1 MLQLQRHA
9 GNAALGR
16 LLARAPAVE
25 TEGHQ
30 EQSWARPSLA
40 PASTPIHVA
49 TVHFRT
55 KESSLDAQD
64 LEVVKGLAE
73 AYSTYA
79 RRNVAKPDEPQGVAG
94 KIIGYADPRRSAGP
108 DNKTLSE
115 QRADHTARAL
125 QRAFVGAARMID
137 GHFHFDRVGAGVAPE
152 APAADAPMAEGNQLA
167 PLRKAEILLAGQ
179 ATEPSSPP
187 PKVVDPPED
196 KWVKPP
202 DLDEWN
208 EEAWQEGDY
217 GDGGRYDQWVERGLK
232 RRDRGDGAADGRLD
246 GDRGQHHRRGPV
258 LRSDCG
264 RVRRRGHAEGRR
276 EGAAVVE
283 GPRARHPA
291 ERRPRAGRRWRSS
304 SIRPACS
311 SATTSRPRSGPRST
325 SRQGLDVQAPDRRGE
340 EGQPAPDRSLIAAY
354 VVPLEYLRFML
365 DRACK
370 QRGHGRGQGGAEV
383 ALSAQAASRVSGS
396 NVAGAGSAAAA
407 RAPA

>member
-115 QRADHTARAL
+115 QRADHTAHAL

-232 RRDRGDGAADGRLD
+232 REIEGMALRMVGWTATEGSTIGEALFYGPIAGVFGGADMPKVGVKEPPWWKDRERAIPPNVGRGAGSPMAKLKHKARLLKRDYVETAKWSEIHFSAKDSTYKRLI
-246 GDRGQHHRRGPV
+246 
-258 LRSDCG
+258 
-264 RVRRRGHAEGRR
+264 AE
-276 EGAAVVE
+276 VKK
-283 GPRARHPA
+283 
-291 ERRPRAGRRWRSS
+291 
-304 SIRPACS
+304 
-311 SATTSRPRSGPRST
+311 
-325 SRQGLDVQAPDRRGE
+325 DN
-340 EGQPAPDRSLIAAY
+340 PDRSLIAAY
-354 VVPLEYLRFML
+354 VVPLEYLRFMI
-365 DRACK
+365 DAV
-370 QRGHGRGQGGAEV
+370 QNEATDV
-383 ALSAQAASRVSGS
+383 AKE
-396 NVAGAGSAAAA
+396 A
-407 RAPA
+407 RK